1 MIEQIIKS
9 IIGYVVPAIL
19 GFLIAKVINYRKK
32 NDSLKNGLKTL
43 LQSNISN
50 TYFLYEPLKKIP
62 DYLYK
67 NVKNEFKA
75 YKQLDGNDYVDDLM
89 EKMKDWELTRTDI
102 LNKEK

>member
-1 MIEQIIKS
+1 MIETIIKS
-9 IIGYVVPAIL
+9 IISYVVPTIL
-19 GFLIAKVINYRKK
+19 GFLIAKVVNYRKK

-50 TYFLYEPLKKIP
+50 TYFLYEPIKKIP

-102 LNKEK
+102 LKDK

>member
-1 MIEQIIKS
+1 MIEQILKS
-9 IIGYVVPAIL
+9 IISYVVPAVL

-50 TYFLYEPLKKIP
+50 TYFLYEPIKKIP

-102 LNKEK
+102 LKDK

>member
-1 MIEQIIKS
+1 MIETILKS
-9 IIGYVVPAIL
+9 IISYVVPAIL

-50 TYFLYEPLKKIP
+50 TYFLYEPIKKIP

-102 LNKEK
+102 LKDK

>member
-9 IIGYVVPAIL
+9 IIGYVVPAVL
-19 GFLIAKVINYRKK
+19 GFLVAKLINYRKK

-50 TYFLYEPLKKIP
+50 TYFLYEPLRKIP

-89 EKMKDWELTRTDI
+89 DKMKQWEITRTDI
-102 LNKEK
+102 LRDSQ